1 MKNENNKRSR
11 REFLKTGAGVEGA
24 TALGA
29 HPLPLAGGLLPYPP
43 TPNFIFFTTDGH
55 RPQALSLN
63 GNRIVQTPSF
73 DRIGRD
79 GIQFRNSF
87 YVNALCL
94 LLCLFF
100 KAAVLSAIGSGQA
113 AAKPAGCGSLSGL
126 NLPHTTITSAQF
138 VPAGGFTLQAGALMR
153 PQAQMTQR
161 AFGNLPAFCRVAA
174 TLKPTPD
181 SEIKIEV
188 WMPASGW
195 NGKLL
200 GVGNGGWAGSI
211 NYGGLAQGVRY
222 GFATASTDTGHT
234 GNGGDAS
241 FALGHPEKLI
251 DLGYRS
257 VHEMTV
263 EAKKIIAAFYAS
275 APQFSYW
282 NGCSTG
288 GKQGLTEAQRFPDDY
303 NGIVEGDPA
312 SFWTHLMF
320 GTMWPAEATL
330 RDTASYIPPGKYP
343 LIHRAALD
351 ACDALDGVTDGIL
364 NDPTRCHFDPKVIE
378 CQGAD
383 APTCLTAAQVEA
395 ARKIYAGPTNPRTGE
410 QVFPGLEPGS
420 ELAWHALAGGPQP
433 MRIPVSYFQ
442 YVLFKNPDWNFQTLN
457 FDSDV
462 ARSDRE
468 DGGILN
474 AVDPNLEAF
483 KKNGG
488 KLIMFHG
495 WSDPLIAPLESV
507 NYYKSVVAK
516 MGGEDKTASFVRL
529 FMIPGMMHCGGGPGP
544 GAFDHIGVIEAWVER
559 GAAPNQIIARHMT
572 QGAVD
577 MTRPLCPYPEVAQWK
592 GSGNTNDAANFVCVS
607 R

>member
-188 WMPASGW
+188 WLPASGW

-200 GVGNGGWAGSI
+200 GIGNGGFAGMI
-211 NYGGLAQGVRY
+211 DTMQLAVTVKSGYVS
-222 GFATASTDTGHT
+222 TATDTGHT
-234 GNGGDAS
+234 GSPIDGAW
-241 FALGHPEKLI
+241 AMGHPEKVI
-251 DLGYRS
+251 DFGHRGI
-257 VHEMTV
+257 HEMT
-263 EAKKIIAAFYAS
+263 
-275 APQFSYW
+275 
-282 NGCSTG
+282 
-288 GKQGLTEAQRFPDDY
+288 R
-303 NGIVEGDPA
+303 
-312 SFWTHLMF
+312 
-320 GTMWPAEATL
+320 
-330 RDTASYIPPGKYP
+330 
-343 LIHRAALD
+343 
-351 ACDALDGVTDGIL
+351 
-364 NDPTRCHFDPKVIE
+364 
-378 CQGAD
+378 
-383 APTCLTAAQVEA
+383 
-395 ARKIYAGPTNPRTGE
+395 
-410 QVFPGLEPGS
+410 
-420 ELAWHALAGGPQP
+420 
-433 MRIPVSYFQ
+433 
-442 YVLFKNPDWNFQTLN
+442 
-457 FDSDV
+457 
-462 ARSDRE
+462 
-468 DGGILN
+468 
-474 AVDPNLEAF
+474 
-483 KKNGG
+483 
-488 KLIMFHG
+488 
-495 WSDPLIAPLESV
+495 
-507 NYYKSVVAK
+507 VAK
-516 MGGEDKTASFVRL
+516 
-529 FMIPGMMHCGGGPGP
+529 
-544 GAFDHIGVIEAWVER
+544 
-559 GAAPNQIIARHMT
+559 
-572 QGAVD
+572 AVSKA
-577 MTRPLCPYPEVAQWK
+577 Y
-592 GSGNTNDAANFVCVS
+592 
-607 R
+607 